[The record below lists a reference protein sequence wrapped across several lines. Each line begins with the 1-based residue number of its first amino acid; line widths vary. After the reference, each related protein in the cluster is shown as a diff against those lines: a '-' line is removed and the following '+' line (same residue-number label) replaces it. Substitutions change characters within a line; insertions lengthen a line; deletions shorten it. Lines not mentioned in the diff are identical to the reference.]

1 MTKNEDDDLAR
12 KLDDDID
19 NQAWTRLDKENDMA
33 DIEDMHDDN
42 DKQA

>member
-19 NQAWTRLDKENDMA
+19 NQAWKKIDKENDMA

-42 DKQA
+42 NK

>member
-12 KLDDDID
+12 KLDDDSD
-19 NQAWTRLDKENDMA
+19 NQAWTKLDKENDMV

-42 DKQA
+42 NK

>member
-19 NQAWTRLDKENDMA
+19 NQSWTKLDKENDMA

-42 DKQA
+42 DKCW